1 MALQPQ
7 GYIPRL
13 IDGQIET
20 LLQIF
25 GAVQIDGPKWCGKTW
40 SGQAHANS
48 MTSLDDQNVLPLA
61 EADPAIALIGDQ
73 PHLIDEWQNVPKVR
87 DAVRHDI
94 DSNAN
99 RPGQYILT
107 GSSAPPTESYEH
119 SGAGRIAHLR
129 MWPMSLAELGASSG
143 EVSLQGLF
151 DADCPRAAASTSLTD
166 IAEWV
171 CRGGWPASKDRSLQA
186 ALYIPRQ
193 YLNAVVEDNAP
204 RMGKSPAMT
213 RRTIM
218 SLARNNATAATM
230 KTLIRDLYADDQA
243 QDEEPAR
250 STVSS
255 YIQMLQREYLIEELP
270 CWDAS
275 IKAKNRMRVKPKRYF
290 TDPSLAAAALGLNPT
305 RLLAEGQIF
314 GDLFEN
320 LVIRDLRI
328 YASAWN
334 GPDKPSLSFYR
345 DEKGLE
351 ADVILELPDGRWAAI
366 EIKLGESKVPEAVES
381 LLRVKNKVTA
391 NPYARQRDPSFLMV
405 LVGNGAYS
413 YTTPEGVHV
422 VPLTLL
428 GA

>member
-1 MALQPQ
+1 MVLQPQ

-230 KTLIRDLYADDQA
+230 KTLIRDLYADGQT